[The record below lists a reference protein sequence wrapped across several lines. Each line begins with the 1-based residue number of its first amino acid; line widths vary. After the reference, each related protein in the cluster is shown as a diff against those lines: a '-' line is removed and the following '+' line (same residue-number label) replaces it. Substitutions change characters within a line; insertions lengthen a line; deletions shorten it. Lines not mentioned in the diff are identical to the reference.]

1 MAASAGPWSAQ
12 TRSYT
17 SRASRRSGKP
27 IMPLAWAV
35 RRSTAK
41 WVLPV
46 LVGPRT
52 ALTGWDEGDGM
63 VFRGGDAGMGGVAVQ
78 KGIDGWRRIPRVAA
92 EIGRAWCRDRVCQYA

>member
-1 MAASAGPWSAQ
+1 
-12 TRSYT
+12 
-17 SRASRRSGKP
+17 
-27 IMPLAWAV
+27 MPLAWAV

-63 VFRGGDAGMGGVAVQ
+63 VFMGGDAGMGGVAVQ
-78 KGIDGWRRIPRVAA
+78 QGIDGWRRFRSEEHTSELQSLMRISYAVFCLKKKTNIKPQYFTKVL
-92 EIGRAWCRDRVCQYA
+92 VCITYNCIV